1 MAVCFV
7 LLTIA
12 ATVNGGG
19 GARHQDNLPRTH
31 GGHLSGG
38 AGSADGGGGGSSI
51 VEREGEGRDG
61 SALCRPPA
69 QPVSVDDADWCAC
82 FEGLMC
88 EGSDC
93 DVDMWDPEEVIY
105 IFNLFIFIFISM
117 QKKAQYHVL
126 PSPFKVA
133 YKRAH
138 SSQCGATI
146 AARTSSKF
154 VRLSVRHFQFSLY
167 VDTNSPP
174 HFYFLFFMNI
184 YIRSETTL
192 IPYMPYLT
200 LSVSSL

>member
-1 MAVCFV
+1 MAVSLV

-38 AGSADGGGGGSSI
+38 AGSADGGGGGGGRHGAI
-51 VEREGEGRDG
+51 VEREGEGRGG

-93 DVDMWDPEEVIY
+93 DVDMWDPEEVI
-105 IFNLFIFIFISM
+105 FLLFLFISL
-117 QKKAQYHVL
+117 KKKSSIMFSHLLLRWPTSEHTL
-126 PSPFKVA
+126 PNVELQQICTIECVPFP
-133 YKRAH
+133 
-138 SSQCGATI
+138 I
-146 AARTSSKF
+146 
-154 VRLSVRHFQFSLY
+154 
-167 VDTNSPP
+167 
-174 HFYFLFFMNI
+174 
-184 YIRSETTL
+184 
-192 IPYMPYLT
+192 
-200 LSVSSL
+200 